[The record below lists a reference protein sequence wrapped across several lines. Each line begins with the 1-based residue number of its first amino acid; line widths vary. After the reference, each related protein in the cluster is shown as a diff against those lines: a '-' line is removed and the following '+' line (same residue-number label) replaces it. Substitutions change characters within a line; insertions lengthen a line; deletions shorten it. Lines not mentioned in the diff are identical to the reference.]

1 MDGDTGGQAWGHPWS
16 WVRGHV
22 PLNALVALVV
32 FSHSVCV
39 LVVVLLLGGHR
50 VTVQVTLRIRALAP
64 FVFLFVQSLN
74 DVFIGAA
81 FVRFVVLGVFQQHV
95 VHVGAG
101 VLEQL
106 VGAVEDDESDLTVA
120 EDAQLVRLLHQ
131 TKLPL
136 GEGYLSVSFIANS

>member
-1 MDGDTGGQAWGHPWS
+1 MS
-16 WVRGHV
+16 
-22 PLNALVALVV
+22 
-32 FSHSVCV
+32 CK
-39 LVVVLLLGGHR
+39 LLGWGFQ
-50 VTVQVTLRIRALAP
+50 TY
-64 FVFLFVQSLN
+64 LN

-81 FVRFVVLGVFQQHV
+81 FVRFVVLSVFQQHV

-136 GEGYLSVSFIANS
+136 GEGYLQSKGVHISTLSIKHHFWIMNP